1 MEQLINKCSRKLQL
15 TQTDYVRSMMNTI
28 GWGKR
33 LIALRGAKGVGK
45 TTLMLQ
51 YLKMHHC
58 DLRTSLYVS
67 VDDAYFVQHSLV
79 DFVAQFYNYGGKLL
93 MLDEVHKYPGWSRE
107 LKNIYD
113 DYPDL
118 SVVVSASS
126 LLNLMAGDADLSRRC
141 VHYDIFGLSFRE
153 YMQLVHHIELPMV
166 TLEDLLNDSLSVC
179 QAVTA
184 QCHPLAY
191 FDQYLSNGYYPFVLE
206 GSDDYLM
213 KVENVVHYMLN
224 VELPQLRG
232 VEVAQVRKLLSLL
245 ALLSSNVP
253 LQVDITKLSAMIE
266 VSRQTLLGYLQHLS
280 EAKLLNLLYSDETSV
295 KKLQKPDKIYL
306 ENPNLME
313 ALTLDTINVGT
324 RREAFLLG
332 QLRAAKH
339 RVEYTSNGDFLVDG
353 KWTIEVGGASKGG
366 KQIANLPNGIVASDG
381 IELSY
386 GNKLPLWLFGLLY

>member
-15 TQTDYVRSMMNTI
+15 TQTDYVRSMMDTI

-153 YMQLVHHIELPMV
+153 YMLLVHHIDLPTV
-166 TLEDLLNDSLSVC
+166 ALEDILNNSLSVC

-184 QCHPLAY
+184 KCHPLAY

-206 GSDDYLM
+206 SSDDYLM
-213 KVENVVHYMLN
+213 KVENIVHYMLN

-245 ALLSSNVP
+245 AVLSSNVP

-313 ALTLDTINVGT
+313 ALTLDTVNLGT

-339 RVEYTSNGDFLVDG
+339 RVEYTTNGDFLVDG
-353 KWTIEVGGASKGG
+353 KWAIEVGGASKDG
-366 KQIANLPNGIVASDG
+366 KQIANLPNAILAADG

>member
-245 ALLSSNVP
+245 AVLSSNVP